1 MRHEIEDYS
10 AIAKLLHWLIAVFV
24 IGLIGLGLFMTRAEN
39 LQLKFALY
47 QLHKSMGITV
57 LILMALR
64 IAWRFI
70 ARPPRW
76 PVQMP
81 QWERRAAQSTH
92 TLLYML
98 LLVIPLSGWSMVSA
112 AQAPFNFPTV
122 LYGIVPWP
130 HIPAI
135 ENLDGEQKKTVET
148 VLKNVHAAL
157 GWALLALV
165 LLHIAAALRHSLIL
179 KDGVMLR
186 MVPRFLRIGRLLLC
200 LIMPATVF
208 ILSTSPGAAQGWAI
222 NNEKSRLTFEA
233 EAGGQTVTGEFKQF
247 RADIR
252 FDPEVLDI
260 TEISAA
266 IDTNS
271 ISTGQS
277 EVDDALLSKDWFDAQ
292 TFPTAGFA
300 ATAIREGDEDGSY
313 VLDGNLTIKGNR
325 KPVTIPF
332 TLEIDQGEG
341 TVSGETTVNRRDFGL
356 GPDGPISGLT
366 IGDRVKIKLDLIATR
381 LDN

>member
-1 MRHEIEDYS
+1 MHRDIEDYS
-10 AIAKLLHWLIAVFV
+10 AIAKLLHWLIAAFV
-24 IGLIGLGLFMTRAEN
+24 IGLIGLGLFMTRTGD
-39 LQLKFALY
+39 LQLKFTLY

-57 LILMALR
+57 LILMVLR

-70 ARPPRW
+70 ASPPRW
-76 PVQMP
+76 PAQMP
-81 QWERRAAQSTH
+81 QWERRAARSTH
-92 TLLYML
+92 ALLYTF
-98 LLVIPLSGWSMVSA
+98 LLVIPLAGWSMVSA

-122 LYGIVPWP
+122 LYGTIPWP

-135 ENLDGEQKKTVET
+135 ENLGAEQKKTVET
-148 VLKNVHAAL
+148 LFKNVHAAL
-157 GWALLALV
+157 AWALLALV

-186 MVPRFLRIGRLLLC
+186 MVPRFLRIARLLLC
-200 LIMPATVF
+200 LALPAMAF
-208 ILSTSPGAAQGWAI
+208 ILSSSPSAAQGWAI
-222 NNEKSRLTFEA
+222 NNGKSRLTFEA
-233 EAGGQTVTGEFKQF
+233 EAGGQTVIGEFKQF
-247 RADIR
+247 RAEIR

-271 ISTGQS
+271 VSTGQS
-277 EVDDALLSKDWFDAQ
+277 QVDDALLSKDWFDAQ
-292 TFPTAGFA
+292 TYPTAGFA
-300 ATAIREGDEDGSY
+300 ATAIKEGDEDGSY

-332 TLEIDQGEG
+332 TLQIDQGEG
-341 TVSGETTVNRRDFGL
+341 TVSGETTINRRDFGL
-356 GPDGPISGLT
+356 GPDGPVSGLT
-366 IGDRVKIKLDLIATR
+366 IGDRVKLKLDLIATR